1 MSRNHLSGALVLTFG
16 NAVKMLV
23 QFALVPI
30 LARML
35 GPEAYGLAALVMP
48 FILFVNLFADA
59 GLEKAVAR
67 SDQSDGAFVSTA
79 FWLSGLLG
87 LGLCLIMAALAGVV
101 LWRDPA
107 TAIAPVM
114 LGLLPVLAMSA
125 LCAVPNGLVIRSS
138 RLKTFAAADIV
149 STLVSGVV
157 AIVLAMNHFGV
168 WALVWQQNVLWFLR
182 LTIISCF
189 SGLRPKF
196 VFELRSVSPHLIFAI
211 STLGI
216 GVVEFLARSFDN
228 VLIGWTIGPAALGVY
243 AMGYQLIRAPELLVA
258 GPVYAS
264 LFSAFVSNAD
274 DPIALAKA
282 YKTAMR
288 AVVQICTPL
297 LAGLALV
304 ADLALPPILGA
315 KWAVTIPVVQWLAIT
330 GLVLCVWTVIGALLV
345 GIGRPQI
352 QLRSSLWMAAT
363 TILGISIGATTRSPV
378 VVAAAV
384 SIAMCIAIGPMLKRA
399 AEVTRTRV
407 VDLFWALRGP
417 IFGAATMAAVTFA
430 LRPNLGGLHDLT
442 QLGVLMLANAS
453 AYLLVLWAAN
463 PEAASE
469 DLRSVNDLLRR
480 RPALA

>member
-1 MSRNHLSGALVLTFG
+1 MSRSHLSGALVLTFG

-23 QFALVPI
+23 QFALVPT

-35 GPEAYGLAALVMP
+35 GPESYGLAALAMP

-67 SDQSDGAFVSTA
+67 ADRSDGAFVSTA

-87 LGLCLIMAALAGVV
+87 LGLCLVMAATAGIV
-101 LWRDPA
+101 LWRDPG

-125 LCAVPNGLVIRSS
+125 LCAVPNGLAIRSS
-138 RLKTFAAADIV
+138 RLTAFATADII
-149 STLVSGVV
+149 STLISGGV
-157 AIVLAMNHFGV
+157 AIVLALNHFGV

-182 LTIISCF
+182 LAIITYF

-196 VFELRSVSPHLIFAI
+196 VFDLRSVGPHLIFAV

-216 GVVEFLARSFDN
+216 GVVEFLAHSFDN

-243 AMGYQLIRAPELLVA
+243 AMGYQLIRAPEMMVA

-274 DPIALAKA
+274 NPQALAKA
-282 YKTAMR
+282 YMTAMR

-315 KWAVTIPVVQWLAIT
+315 KWAVTIPVVQCLSVT
-330 GLVLCVWTVIGALLV
+330 GLLLCVWTVIGALLV
-345 GIGRPQI
+345 GVGRPQT
-352 QLRSSLWMAAT
+352 QLRSSLWMAVT
-363 TILGISIGATTRSPV
+363 TILGIAIGATTRSPV
-378 VVAAAV
+378 IVAAAV
-384 SIAMCIAIGPMLKRA
+384 SVAMCVAITPMLKRA
-399 AEVTRTRV
+399 AEVTGTRV
-407 VDLFWALRGP
+407 VDLIWTLRGP
-417 IFGAATMAAVTFA
+417 ILGAAAMVAITFA
-430 LRPNLGGLHDLT
+430 LRSGLAGLHGLT
-442 QLGVLMLANAS
+442 LLAILVVVNAP
-453 AYLLVLWAAN
+453 AYLFVLWAAN
-463 PEAASE
+463 REAADE
-469 DLRSVNDLLRR
+469 DLRSVNGLLRR
-480 RPALA
+480 RSALA